1 MAFKEVMFTIGSSY
15 YTGDYLKPI
24 HENSPLPVDLVPPF
38 KARLVDTNEEVLVI
52 SYMSEAGGGHGE
64 GRWSVENYK
73 IINLE
78 TLKYVGESA
87 KLKIRFEVKKP

>member
-38 KARLVDTNEEVLVI
+38 KARLVDTNEEVLVT
-52 SYMSEAGGGHGE
+52 SYTSEAGGGHGE
-64 GRWSVENYK
+64 GRWSVNRYK
-73 IINLE
+73 ITNLE
-78 TLKYVGESA
+78 TLKYVDESA
-87 KLKIRFEVKKP
+87 KLKIRFEVKK